1 MARKLI
7 AALSAFV
14 LACGLM
20 PAAAL
25 AQPVS
30 DEMYAAAVKALAA
43 EAQESW
49 DAQES
54 QTFVNAHGYVQR
66 IEQPQDESA
75 ATARATANLPT
86 SYSAPYTSVKNQ
98 GITET
103 CWAFASI
110 ASAESSYLAQ
120 HGITEA
126 ASDAIDFSEAQVVYG
141 SLNGKTEDGKPGT
154 AEIDESWNDHL
165 SAVDGLYGFLTRGSW
180 ENVATALAAGRGV
193 SYESDIPFASADSYA
208 GIYEDAT
215 DMAQAAAANYDL
227 SHFSLDHAVA
237 VGVSAP
243 VEGGPVGSR
252 KLVRQWEA
260 DATAEIKEAVY
271 GTGAVFVL
279 MHMASY
285 SGSPYYYM
293 NPREEEAAS
302 EEVLYAR
309 YPNYWAF
316 DADKAMDGDWI
327 GLSTNHAVTIVGW
340 DDGYSRWNFATPLY
354 DDEGMP
360 RVYDWE
366 DIACVEV
373 YDGKEW
379 IVPVEDGAW
388 LVKNSWGT
396 GDSET
401 GLVGDEGMFHVSY
414 CEKTFDNAAS
424 FVLSDTEEDQPE
436 YEIVHQYDATQ
447 PTTYGYYESPVTMGA
462 NVFHVDGAERLG
474 AIGMWVPANNSE
486 IDIAVYTGLADEAD
500 PESGTCALR
509 QHKSVTAR
517 GWYTFDLSSEVDIEA
532 GSAYSVVVSCCW
544 GEDNTYVPVEMDN
557 SWDGAVIRSGKDE
570 SFLKTEV
577 AGTPVWVDTKDIDDT
592 LEEATLGNVCV
603 KALANPVAD
612 PEPDPD
618 PEPSP
623 DPEEDPDQEPGAG
636 LDSDSGSPSDSGA
649 EGGSGADSD
658 AAGDSSAN
666 ENAAGASPERLAGTG
681 DSLPLMPAAFCA
693 VAAAVAATAL
703 RKLRCR

>member
-7 AALSAFV
+7 AALSAFM

-20 PAAAL
+20 PVAAF
-25 AQPVS
+25 AQPIS
-30 DEMYAAAVKALAA
+30 DEAYAAAVKALAA

-49 DAQES
+49 EAEKAK
-54 QTFVNAHGYVQR
+54 TFVNAHGYVQR
-66 IEQPQDESA
+66 IEQPQEENA
-75 ATARATANLPT
+75 AAPRAAMDLPVRYT
-86 SYSAPYTSVKNQ
+86 APYTSVKNQ
-98 GITET
+98 GITES

-110 ASAESSYLAQ
+110 ASAESSYLVQ
-120 HGITEA
+120 HRITDA
-126 ASDAIDFSEAQVVYG
+126 ASDAVDFSEAQVVYG
-141 SLNGKTEDGKPGT
+141 SFNGKTEDGKPGT
-154 AEIDESWNDHL
+154 AEVEESWNDHL

-193 SYESDIPFASADSYA
+193 SYESDIPFASSDSYS
-208 GIYEDAT
+208 GILEDAT

-227 SHFSLDHAVA
+227 SRFSLDRAVA

-243 VEGGPVGSR
+243 VEEGPVGSR

-260 DATAEIKEAVY
+260 DATTQIKEAIY

-285 SGSPYYYM
+285 SGSPYYHM
-293 NPREEEAAS
+293 DPREERAAS

-316 DADKAMDGDWI
+316 DADKAQDGDWI

-340 DDGYSRWNFATPLY
+340 DDEYSRWNFATPLY
-354 DDEGMP
+354 DEEGKP
-360 RVYDWE
+360 RAYDCE
-366 DIACVEV
+366 DIACVEKLD
-373 YDGKEW
+373 DGTEW

-401 GLVGDEGMFHVSY
+401 GLMGDEGMFYVSY

-424 FVLSDTEEDQPE
+424 FVFSDAEEDQPK

-447 PTTYGYYESPVTMGA
+447 PTTYGYYESPVTTGA

-474 AIGMWVPANNSE
+474 AIGMWVPAQNSE
-486 IDIAVYTGLADEAD
+486 IDIAVYTGLAHESD
-500 PESGTCALR
+500 PESGDCVLR
-509 QHKSVTAR
+509 QHESVSAR

-557 SWDGAVIRSGKDE
+557 SWDGAVIRSDKGE

-577 AGTPVWVDTKDIDDT
+577 EGTPTWVDTKDIDNV
-592 LEEATLGNVCV
+592 LQEATLGNVCV
-603 KALANPVAD
+603 KAFANSVTD
-612 PEPDPD
+612 PKPDPD
-618 PEPSP
+618 PGPSP
-623 DPEEDPDQEPGAG
+623 DPGEDSGQEPGAG
-636 LDSDSGSPSDSGA
+636 SDPGSDSGSDEGSETDSGT
-649 EGGSGADSD
+649 AD
-658 AAGDSSAN
+658 DSSAN

-681 DSLPLMPAAFCA
+681 DSLPLAPVALCAVVAVA
-693 VAAAVAATAL
+693 VAAAAL
-703 RKLRCR
+703 RKSRCR